1 MFYWDWTFIIL
12 IPGLIISAIA
22 QYKVSSTYSKYAS
35 MPAMCGVT
43 GGEVARRILQQN
55 GVSGVS
61 VVQTGGTMS
70 DHYDPRKGEI
80 RLSGG
85 VYGSASVASIAIAAH
100 EAGHAVQHA
109 EGYAPLKVRNAI
121 LPVANIASSIAF
133 PIFLLGLLFNKN
145 YPILCDIGIFLFGA
159 AVLFQL
165 ITLPVEFNASR
176 RAMIAIQGE
185 GILSNHE
192 AVGAKKMLFA
202 AAMTY
207 VAAMLVS
214 LLQLLRLF
222 ALRSR
227 R

>member
-1 MFYWDWTFIIL
+1 M
-12 IPGLIISAIA
+12 
-22 QYKVSSTYSKYAS
+22 
-35 MPAMCGVT
+35 
-43 GGEVARRILQQN
+43 
-55 GVSGVS
+55 
-61 VVQTGGTMS
+61 
-70 DHYDPRKGEI
+70 
-80 RLSGG
+80 
-85 VYGSASVASIAIAAH
+85 
-100 EAGHAVQHA
+100 
-109 EGYAPLKVRNAI
+109 RNAI

-227 R
+227 M